1 MEEGSRVA
9 RLSPGRAIG
18 ILTVAVGILF
28 VGLLLIKASSTIA
41 LVASGTVTVA
51 LALISGVGW
60 DELQEDICRNISSFV
75 PAILILLS
83 VGMLVGAWIV
93 SGTVPVMIDLGLKM
107 LSPEWFLVATLFIC
121 TIMSVTT
128 GTSWGTI
135 GTVGIALMGVSA
147 GLGVPLAYTAGAIVM
162 GAIFGDKL
170 SPLSDTT
177 VLASAVSEVDIFDHV
192 KYMLLT
198 TVPPFVIGIAM
209 YWFLGNGV
217 KGNVQSGQLDLI
229 LATIEKTFTLSPMLL
244 LPPIAVLSLALL
256 KKPALPTFAVGIVL
270 AVILAVFTQHVNLK
284 DVSSVLL
291 NGYAKTTGVE
301 IVDKMLLRGGLK
313 SMLGTVALL
322 IAAAVFGA
330 PLRTIGV
337 MEILIAFVRKFSNTS
352 KLFQTGVFF
361 LHGFL
366 FMITG
371 SYYVTFSAFAPMVRP
386 AYDDLGL
393 HRVNLSRVLEDTGTA
408 FAPIVPWSIT
418 GAFIA
423 TTLNVPTLEFAL
435 FAPIT
440 YGGML
445 CALAYIATN
454 YKIAVIETPP

>member
-1 MEEGSRVA
+1 
-9 RLSPGRAIG
+9 
-18 ILTVAVGILF
+18 
-28 VGLLLIKASSTIA
+28 
-41 LVASGTVTVA
+41 
-51 LALISGVGW
+51 
-60 DELQEDICRNISSFV
+60 
-75 PAILILLS
+75 
-83 VGMLVGAWIV
+83 
-93 SGTVPVMIDLGLKM
+93 
-107 LSPEWFLVATLFIC
+107 
-121 TIMSVTT
+121 
-128 GTSWGTI
+128 
-135 GTVGIALMGVSA
+135 MGVSA

-270 AVILAVFTQHVNLK
+270 AVILAAFTQHVNLK

-454 YKIAVIETPP
+454 YKIAVIETPS